1 MYHYYQSSMRGVR
14 QMVQFISHYSE
25 RYSYLDSIQLA
36 LEGGCRWI
44 QLRMKDATDDEV
56 RPIAV
61 EAQKLCRAYG
71 AKFIIDDRVALVRE
85 LGADGVHLGK
95 NDMPIREARQILGPD
110 YIIGGTANTFEE
122 AKAHYEA
129 SANYIGCGPFRF
141 TTTKKKLAPV
151 LGLDGYRHII
161 QQMRAANITI
171 PVVAI
176 GGITKDDIPA
186 ILQTG
191 ITGIAL
197 SGTVLRA
204 DDPIAEMKHIINII
218 NHE

>member
-95 NDMPIREARQILGPD
+95 NDMPISEARQILGPD

-141 TTTKKKLAPV
+141 TTTKQKLAPV
-151 LGLDGYRHII
+151 LGLDGYRQII
-161 QQMRAANITI
+161 RKLRAANITI

-204 DDPIAEMKHIINII
+204 DDPITEMKHIINII